1 MFTEGLSPLLMKTY
15 KIPRASISVI
25 SADVQTMSSMPAT
38 GAAPMRHAT
47 IRFSFLGFFFDV
59 TESVGHQL
67 IEGHRFDFATE
78 PARRFLWKPLL
89 LEGYLEEDDCGWPA
103 AIFLPTRGWPASI
116 VETTWPYCDLISWN
130 SCIRCSR
137 RAPSM
142 IHSLPDNFS
151 SMRDQLRSS
160 SFRTVRH
167 TPHTRPVHVIL
178 LFFFFFLVQSIT
190 NWSVC
195 VCVSLMACFLF
206 SLALA
211 GAAQPDVQRDVVHVD
226 AGVVVV
232 VVVVDGRPRRRRLRP
247 ALPAARR
254 RRPARRPEF
263 RPRRRDARR
272 PPAGRA
278 AGQPHRIGQGGNIIF
293 NDLLIKKD

>member
-1 MFTEGLSPLLMKTY
+1 MELMHSMFQASSQYDPLVAGQLFQHARPAAQL
-15 KIPRASISVI
+15 IVPHRAPHAAHPAGARNSFVFFLLLGSIN
-25 SADVQTMSSMPAT
+25 
-38 GAAPMRHAT
+38 
-47 IRFSFLGFFFDV
+47 
-59 TESVGHQL
+59 HQL
-67 IEGHRFDFATE
+67 
-78 PARRFLWKPLL
+78 
-89 LEGYLEEDDCGWPA
+89 
-103 AIFLPTRGWPASI
+103 
-116 VETTWPYCDLISWN
+116 V
-130 SCIRCSR
+130 
-137 RAPSM
+137 
-142 IHSLPDNFS
+142 
-151 SMRDQLRSS
+151 
-160 SFRTVRH
+160 
-167 TPHTRPVHVIL
+167 
-178 LFFFFFLVQSIT
+178 
-190 NWSVC
+190 SVC